1 MPELNLKDLRKDLRL
16 PELRLP
22 EMSRDDIAKA
32 LGEARKELREVRKDL
47 EEFRRD
53 FEMPRVDMTV
63 VEVPRVDMDKVADGA
78 RHSAKQ
84 VAESAKQGAKEA
96 SKQAKE
102 ASKQAKEAS
111 KQVAKS
117 AREAAESAGL
127 VKRNRLPRMPFVLAA
142 IVTVGLVAWALINS
156 PGVKTRLRESAERAR
171 ERMAE
176 RRTAWDLDD
185 DTRAFDA
192 AETAGVKPSAYSDS
206 IDSADSPFTEPPAPL
221 PEGLGTEGGPRS
233 IEKDMPARA

>member
-1 MPELNLKDLRKDLRL
+1 MPELNLKDIRKDFRL

-32 LGEARKELREVRKDL
+32 LGEARKELREVRKDI

-53 FEMPRVDMTV
+53 FEAPRVDLAAMEMPRVDI
-63 VEVPRVDMDKVADGA
+63 DKVANGA
-78 RHSAKQ
+78 RESAKQ
-84 VAESAKQGAKEA
+84 VAKDA

-127 VKRNRLPRMPFVLAA
+127 VKRDRMSRVPFVLAG
-142 IVTVGLVAWALINS
+142 IVTLGLVSWALINS
-156 PGVKTRLRESAERAR
+156 PGVKTRLRESAQRAR

-192 AETAGVKPSAYSDS
+192 ARTAGVMPSTYSAS
-206 IDSADSPFTEPPAPL
+206 IDSADSPFSEPPAPL
-221 PEGLGTEGGPRS
+221 PEGLGTDGEQRS

>member
-16 PELRLP
+16 PELHLP

-32 LGEARKELREVRKDL
+32 LGEARKELRGVRKDL
-47 EEFRRD
+47 EDFRRD
-53 FEMPRVDMTV
+53 FEMPRVDPTV
-63 VEVPRVDMDKVADGA
+63 DIDKVADGA
-78 RHSAKQ
+78 RQGAKQ
-84 VAESAKQGAKEA
+84 VAETAKQSAKD
-96 SKQAKE
+96 

-127 VKRNRLPRMPFVLAA
+127 VTRNRLPRLPFVLA
-142 IVTVGLVAWALINS
+142 GLVTLGLVSWALINS
-156 PGVKTRLRESAERAR
+156 PSVKLRLRESAQRAR

-192 AETAGVKPSAYSDS
+192 AKTAGVKSSVYSDS

-221 PEGLGTEGGPRS
+221 PEGLGTDGEPHS

>member
-1 MPELNLKDLRKDLRL
+1 MPELNLKDIRKDFRL

-32 LGEARKELREVRKDL
+32 LGEARKELREVRKDI

-53 FEMPRVDMTV
+53 FEAPRVDLTAMEMPRVDI
-63 VEVPRVDMDKVADGA
+63 DKVANGA

-84 VAESAKQGAKEA
+84 VAESANQVAKDA

-117 AREAAESAGL
+117 ARGAAESAGL
-127 VKRNRLPRMPFVLAA
+127 VKPDRMSRVPFVLAG
-142 IVTVGLVAWALINS
+142 IVTLGLVSWALINS
-156 PGVKTRLRESAERAR
+156 PGVKMRLRESAQRAR

-192 AETAGVKPSAYSDS
+192 ARTAGVKPSTYSAS
-206 IDSADSPFTEPPAPL
+206 IDSADSPFSEPPAPL
-221 PEGLGTEGGPRS
+221 PEGLGTDGEPKA
-233 IEKDMPARA
+233 IKKDMPART

>member
-32 LGEARKELREVRKDL
+32 LGEARKELRGVRKDI
-47 EEFRRD
+47 EDFRRE
-53 FEMPRVDMTV
+53 FEMPRVDLAA
-63 VEVPRVDMDKVADGA
+63 VDMDKVTGPA
-78 RHSAKQ
+78 REGAKQ
-84 VAESAKQGAKEA
+84 VTDTAKQSAR
-96 SKQAKE
+96 Q

-111 KQVAKS
+111 KQVAKG

-127 VKRNRLPRMPFVLAA
+127 VKPNRMRRMPFVLAGL
-142 IVTVGLVAWALINS
+142 VTIGLVAWALLNS
-156 PGVKTRLRESAERAR
+156 PSVKVRLRDSAQRAR
-171 ERMAE
+171 ERMNE

-192 AETAGVKPSAYSDS
+192 AKTAGVKSSAYSDS
-206 IDSADSPFTEPPAPL
+206 IDSADSPFAEPPAPL
-221 PEGLGTEGGPRS
+221 PEGLGTEGGARKAV
-233 IEKDMPARA
+233 KDTPARA

>member
-1 MPELNLKDLRKDLRL
+1 MPELNLKDIRKDFRL

-32 LGEARKELREVRKDL
+32 LGEARKELREVRKDI

-53 FEMPRVDMTV
+53 FEAPRVDLAAMEMPRVDI
-63 VEVPRVDMDKVADGA
+63 DKVADGA
-78 RHSAKQ
+78 RQGAKQ
-84 VAESAKQGAKEA
+84 VAKDA

-102 ASKQAKEAS
+102 ASKQAKQAS

-127 VKRNRLPRMPFVLAA
+127 VKRDRMSRTPFILAG
-142 IVTVGLVAWALINS
+142 IVTLGLVFWALINS
-156 PGVKTRLRESAERAR
+156 PSVKLRLRESAERAR

-192 AETAGVKPSAYSDS
+192 ARTAGVKPSTYSTS
-206 IDSADSPFTEPPAPL
+206 IDSADSPFSEPPAPL
-221 PEGLGTEGGPRS
+221 PEGLGSDGEKKS

>member
-16 PELRLP
+16 PELHLP

-32 LGEARKELREVRKDL
+32 LGEARKELRGVRKDL

-53 FEMPRVDMTV
+53 FEMPRVDPTS
-63 VEVPRVDMDKVADGA
+63 VEMPRVDIDKVADGA
-78 RHSAKQ
+78 RQGAKQ
-84 VAESAKQGAKEA
+84 VAETAKQ
-96 SKQAKE
+96 SAKE

-117 AREAAESAGL
+117 AREAAETAGL
-127 VKRNRLPRMPFVLAA
+127 VKRNRLPRMPFVLA
-142 IVTVGLVAWALINS
+142 GLVTLGLVSWALINS
-156 PGVKTRLRESAERAR
+156 PSVKLRLRESAQRAR

-192 AETAGVKPSAYSDS
+192 AKTAGVKPSVYSDS

-221 PEGLGTEGGPRS
+221 PEGLGTDGEPHS

>member
-1 MPELNLKDLRKDLRL
+1 MPELNLKDLRKDFRL

-32 LGEARKELREVRKDL
+32 LGEARKELREVRKDI

-53 FEMPRVDMTV
+53 FEAPRVDLAAMEMPRVDI
-63 VEVPRVDMDKVADGA
+63 DKVTDGA
-78 RHSAKQ
+78 RQGAKQ
-84 VAESAKQGAKEA
+84 VADSANQVAKDA
-96 SKQAKE
+96 SKQA
-102 ASKQAKEAS
+102 SKQA

-127 VKRNRLPRMPFVLAA
+127 VKRERMSRTPFILA
-142 IVTVGLVAWALINS
+142 GLVTLGLVSWALINS
-156 PGVKTRLRESAERAR
+156 PSVKVRLRESAERAR

-192 AETAGVKPSAYSDS
+192 ARTAGVKPSTYSAS
-206 IDSADSPFTEPPAPL
+206 IDSADSPFSEPPAPL
-221 PEGLGTEGGPRS
+221 PEGLGTDGEPKS

>member
-1 MPELNLKDLRKDLRL
+1 MPELNLKDLRRDFRF

-47 EEFRRD
+47 EDFRRD
-53 FEMPRVDMTV
+53 FEMPRVDVTS
-63 VEVPRVDMDKVADGA
+63 VEMPRVDIDKVADGA
-78 RHSAKQ
+78 RQGAKQ
-84 VAESAKQGAKEA
+84 VADSAKQTAKD
-96 SKQAKE
+96 
-102 ASKQAKEAS
+102 AS
-111 KQVAKS
+111 KQVAKG

-127 VKRNRLPRMPFVLAA
+127 VKRRVPRMPFVLAG
-142 IVTVGLVAWALINS
+142 IVTLGLVTWALINT
-156 PGVKTRLRESAERAR
+156 PGVKVRLRDGAQRAR

-192 AETAGVKPSAYSDS
+192 AKTAGVKPSTYSDS